1 MAVHLRMDFRIL
13 ELSGTLHILQCQR
26 GSTSCEYG
34 VEYNPKHAGALVRA
48 IHDLRSHTCTPIQS
62 DGLSKPP
69 QVVDIRRAIQGT
81 QRLRSGS

>member
-13 ELSGTLHILQCQR
+13 ELSATLHILQCQR

-34 VEYNPKHAGALVRA
+34 VEYNPKHSGALVRA
-48 IHDLRSHTCTPIQS
+48 IHDLRTHTCAPMGGA
-62 DGLSKPP
+62 GLSKPP

-81 QRLRSGS
+81 QQLRSGS